1 MFGIKTPVLS
11 AYVVSSLLINSS
23 ILSAPTA
30 DAFAPAQHSLSAAAA
45 TRNSQIHHHP
55 ASSKSK
61 PASSTALSALL
72 TAGDNTVPATVNFG
86 PEGPSGLSGVKN
98 IIAVSSCKGGVG
110 KSTTSVNLAY
120 SLKAMGYKVGIFD
133 ADLFGPSLPTMI
145 TPDDDNVRFVE
156 RQIAPLENNGVKL
169 MSFG

>member
-11 AYVVSSLLINSS
+11 AYVVSALLINSS
-23 ILSAPTA
+23 FFPAPMA
-30 DAFAPAQHSLSAAAA
+30 DAFAPAHHSLSAH
-45 TRNSQIHHHP
+45 TE
-55 ASSKSK
+55 SSKS
-61 PASSTALSALL
+61 ASSTALSALL

-120 SLKAMGYKVGIFD
+120 SLKALGYKVGIFD

>member
-11 AYVVSSLLINSS
+11 AYVVSALLINPSF
-23 ILSAPTA
+23 LSAPTA
-30 DAFAPAQHSLSAAAA
+30 DAFAPARHSSSA
-45 TRNSQIHHHP
+45 HP
-55 ASSKSK
+55 VSSKS
-61 PASSTALSALL
+61 ASATALSALL
-72 TAGDNTVPATVNFG
+72 TAGDNTVPATVSFG

-120 SLKAMGYKVGIFD
+120 SLKALGYKVGIFD

>member
-11 AYVVSSLLINSS
+11 AYVVSALLIDSS
-23 ILSAPTA
+23 FLSAPTA
-30 DAFAPAQHSLSAAAA
+30 DAFAPAHHSSSAAAA

-55 ASSKSK
+55 ASSKS
-61 PASSTALSALL
+61 ASATALSALL

>member
-30 DAFAPAQHSLSAAAA
+30 DAFVPAHHSLSAAAA
-45 TRNSQIHHHP
+45 TRHSQIHHHP
-55 ASSKSK
+55 ASSKS
-61 PASSTALSALL
+61 AFATALLALL